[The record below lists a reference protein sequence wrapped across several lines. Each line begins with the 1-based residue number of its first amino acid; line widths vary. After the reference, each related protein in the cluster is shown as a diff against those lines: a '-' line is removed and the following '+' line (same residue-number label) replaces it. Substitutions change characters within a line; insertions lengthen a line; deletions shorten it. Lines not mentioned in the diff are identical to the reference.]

1 MEAWSIGNPENMP
14 PKEEY
19 LYGVAIVTK
28 NSQSMK
34 KEVIMYP
41 ESNLPDNLNKRLNE
55 LFRVKE
61 KWTVP
66 EITPYIS

>member
-1 MEAWSIGNPENMP
+1 MGSPDSMP

-19 LYGVAIVTK
+19 LYGIAIVVW
-28 NSQSMK
+28 NRQSMR
-34 KEVIMYP
+34 KEVISYS
-41 ESNLPDNLNKRLNE
+41 ESNLPDNINKRLTE
-55 LFRVKE
+55 LFKIKE